1 LAPITLPDG
10 ERAGQTAA
18 TALLPLSMGGERLGV
33 RCDPPRLGQD
43 SLELLVS
50 LGYSQAEAER
60 LSVANGSKNS

>member
-43 SLELLVS
+43 SVELLVA
-50 LGYSQAEAER
+50 LGYDAQTAKNLSR
-60 LSVANGSKNS
+60 LI